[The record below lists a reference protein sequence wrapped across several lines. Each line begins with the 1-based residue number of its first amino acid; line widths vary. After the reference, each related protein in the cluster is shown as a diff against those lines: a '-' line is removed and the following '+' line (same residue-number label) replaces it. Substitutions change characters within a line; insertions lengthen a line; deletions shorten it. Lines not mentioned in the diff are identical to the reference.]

1 MYIHTATIYVRFV
14 HTCIMYECNVVCNVH
29 PHLQFTIYIFTKI
42 DVHLINCIVQLFK
55 RTKKPSTTNLLH
67 TYIHVNIHVGQEASN
82 YLFLASHSLLMRC
95 ICKYNAKPKKNN
107 PNQNEVGKFLHQKK
121 QPNIQ

>member
-1 MYIHTATIYVRFV
+1 MYDSYTHVS
-14 HTCIMYECNVVCNVH
+14 CMNVVCNVH

-55 RTKKPSTTNLLH
+55 KQKNPPLLIYYM
-67 TYIHVNIHVGQEASN
+67 YIHVNVHVGQEASN